1 MKIERISDNQIRCTL
16 TSLDL
21 SSRGINLAEL
31 AYGSEKARNL
41 FREMI
46 QQAAQEVGFEA
57 EDIPLMVEAI
67 PLSSESIMLI
77 VTKVEDPEE
86 LDTRFSKFSPFAE
99 AESENLLSQL
109 ADEFL
114 EGAGDLAKLL
124 GQNGTEELKANVN
137 TAAENTGTENAKAP
151 QIQLRTFR
159 FDSLDQISEAA
170 KAAGDSCDDI
180 HNALYKKPSTRQYY
194 LVLNNKDCNEL
205 DFSRVCNVLAE
216 YAAKLPNEYAG
227 EAYYKEHYELMIGEK
242 ALQKLKNAHKS
253 QDLAAIDTAMA
264 EINTVFQTASAEM
277 YAQGGAQGGAQAGP
291 DMDAGQNAGQDN
303 SKHGDNVQDA
313 DFEEVK

>member
-124 GQNGTEELKANVN
+124 GQNGTDVSYRITCNN
-137 TAAENTGTENAKAP
+137 GNQRT
-151 QIQLRTFR
+151 LR
-159 FDSLDQISEAA
+159 
-170 KAAGDSCDDI
+170 
-180 HNALYKKPSTRQYY
+180 NP
-194 LVLNNKDCNEL
+194 
-205 DFSRVCNVLAE
+205 
-216 YAAKLPNEYAG
+216 
-227 EAYYKEHYELMIGEK
+227 
-242 ALQKLKNAHKS
+242 
-253 QDLAAIDTAMA
+253 
-264 EINTVFQTASAEM
+264 
-277 YAQGGAQGGAQAGP
+277 
-291 DMDAGQNAGQDN
+291 
-303 SKHGDNVQDA
+303 
-313 DFEEVK
+313 

>member
-57 EDIPLMVEAI
+57 EDI
-67 PLSSESIMLI
+67 
-77 VTKVEDPEE
+77 
-86 LDTRFSKFSPFAE
+86 SKFSPFAE

-159 FDSLDQISEAA
+159 FDSLDQIREAA

-242 ALQKLKNAHKS
+242 ALQKLKN
-253 QDLAAIDTAMA
+253 L
-264 EINTVFQTASAEM
+264 
-277 YAQGGAQGGAQAGP
+277 
-291 DMDAGQNAGQDN
+291 
-303 SKHGDNVQDA
+303 
-313 DFEEVK
+313 